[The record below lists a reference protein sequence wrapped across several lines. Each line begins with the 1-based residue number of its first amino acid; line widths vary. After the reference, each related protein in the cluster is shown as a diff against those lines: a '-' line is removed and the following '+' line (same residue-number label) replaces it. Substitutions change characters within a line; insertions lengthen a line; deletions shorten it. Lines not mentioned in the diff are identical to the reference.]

1 MFIDWSLFRFINW
14 PFTKPHPEYTAGQWQ
29 RSTGLAHEQG
39 DFHNCDF
46 FYGVFILL
54 DLAAVTKGGRG
65 LAMGQLLSMKTH
77 ILVIKHFLFV
87 FAF

>member
-54 DLAAVTKGGRG
+54 DLAAVTKGVGG
-65 LAMGQLLSMKTH
+65 AWLSDESIT
-77 ILVIKHFLFV
+77 VNENTYSSY
-87 FAF
+87 